1 MQDESKDLHGATS
14 SRASSFFIDN
24 LLRRGRDEHGNRSG
38 CSWTD
43 CGSEA
48 ASPQRHS
55 EAFFPDRSAPAPDE
69 PASRRRCTE
78 TGSQQPTDASVT
90 RVEQGIKA
98 NLSSEEPCC
107 SVCGRASPAVSES
120 SDETDTKTGDG
131 CLTDEK
137 EDALCAFD
145 AGSEPGCTRKKKT
158 RTVFSHSSERA
169 GLATSL
175 RLTETQVKIWF
186 QNRMNKWKRQL
197 AADLEAAHIPNCR
210 QRIVGVPVL
219 YHDGGAPA
227 AAAVSFSL
235 NQHPGSAAST
245 PAAGFSS
252 SVYPLS
258 SFAHSMSMLRAQ
270 MSGLV

>member
-55 EAFFPDRSAPAPDE
+55 EAFFPDRSAPA
-69 PASRRRCTE
+69 
-78 TGSQQPTDASVT
+78 
-90 RVEQGIKA
+90 

-158 RTVFSHSSERA
+158 RTRYLSSSERA